1 MGSMMGRIQDKWDQ
15 AEESRRVRLQNEVCS
30 YRLLQKLREHHGQV
44 EEQEPVEVAPEPK
57 PEPKPEPEPEPDPPA
72 FAMLHKV
79 ELIKRSV
86 CRQFNISKQLIESA
100 SRKSDVV
107 RPRQIAMYLA
117 RKHTD
122 HSFPEIGRR
131 FGGRDHTTI
140 LHAFHKIG
148 DLVLRDAVVAETVSE
163 LEAAIS

>member
-57 PEPKPEPEPEPDPPA
+57 PEPEPEPEPEPDPPA

-86 CRQFNISKQLIESA
+86 C
-100 SRKSDVV
+100 
-107 RPRQIAMYLA
+107 RQIAMYLA

>member
-1 MGSMMGRIQDKWDQ
+1 MGRIQDKWDQ
-15 AEESRRVRLQNEVCS
+15 AEESRRVRQQHEVCS

-44 EEQEPVEVAPEPK
+44 AEQEPVEVT
-57 PEPKPEPEPEPDPPA
+57 PEPEPDPEPEPPA
-72 FAMLHKV
+72 FPMLHKV
-79 ELIKRSV
+79 EIIKRSV

-148 DLVLRDAVVAETVSE
+148 DLVLRDAAVAETVSE